1 MPATADAGT
10 VTVPLAAMVNTVGV
24 PTQPAQV
31 TAPFAVTVALPMPA
45 VLAATVPTVS
55 FASRFTTLAT
65 LFCTVVGP
73 SLTASTTSAVAVAL
87 DTAPPL
93 ALAALVEPVKTMDV
107 LLSSPPPAV
116 PGAV

>member
-10 VTVPLAAMVNTVGV
+10 VTVPLAMVNCWRADATGAGDCPVCRDRGV
-24 PTQPAQV
+24 AHAGGARGHRAHRIVCQQIHHIGDV
-31 TAPFAVTVALPMPA
+31 
-45 VLAATVPTVS
+45 VLH
-55 FASRFTTLAT
+55 R
-65 LFCTVVGP
+65 GRP